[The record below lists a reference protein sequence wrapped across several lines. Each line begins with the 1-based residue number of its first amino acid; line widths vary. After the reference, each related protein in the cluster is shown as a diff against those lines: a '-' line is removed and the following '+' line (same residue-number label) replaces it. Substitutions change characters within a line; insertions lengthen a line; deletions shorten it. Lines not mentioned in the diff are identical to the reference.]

1 MGAVGGV
8 PHLPDMS
15 TPRSV
20 VGCHGRVTRHGGIAP
35 GRLGEVMVEV
45 GGGIQAFLAHDADG
59 GIIAP
64 LTEIAVV
71 DQVAARTVLVTPLY
85 DVSSP
90 SEETP

>member
-1 MGAVGGV
+1 
-8 PHLPDMS
+8 MS
-15 TPRSV
+15 TLGSV

-45 GGGIQAFLAHDADG
+45 GGGIQAFLARDADG

-71 DQVAARTVLVTPLY
+71 DHVAARTLLVTPLY
-85 DVSSP
+85 EILSP